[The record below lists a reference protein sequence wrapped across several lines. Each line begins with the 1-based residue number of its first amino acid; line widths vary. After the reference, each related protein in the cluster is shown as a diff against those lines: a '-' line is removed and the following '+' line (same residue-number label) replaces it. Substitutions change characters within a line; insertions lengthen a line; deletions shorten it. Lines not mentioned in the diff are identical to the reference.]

1 MDSNIKSMLSSL
13 YEELNFSQSEQVLM
27 DYSNTP
33 NTSVINHTQVLS
45 NLILAKQIKK
55 STDAV
60 IDSNKE
66 LALSENN
73 NSIVMQRLTWA
84 LVFVG
89 FFQVIEVAI
98 QIYINYQVH

>member
-1 MDSNIKSMLSSL
+1 MDSNVKSMLSSL
-13 YEELNFSQSEQVLM
+13 YEELNFSQSEQGLV

-45 NLILAKQIKK
+45 TVLLAKQIKK
-55 STDAV
+55 STDAM

-66 LALSENN
+66 LAASENN
-73 NSIVMQRLTWA
+73 NSLVMQRLTWA

-89 FFQVIEVAI
+89 FFQVIEIGI
-98 QIYINYQVH
+98 QIYINYKCN